1 MQKTEKSH
9 WEPRYASRE
18 KRMQASEIRDLLKL
32 LDKPGV
38 VSFAGGIP
46 DPELSRVMPSRR
58 ITNAS

>member
-32 LDKPGV
+32 LDK
-38 VSFAGGIP
+38 AW
-46 DPELSRVMPSRR
+46 RR
-58 ITNAS
+58 IFCWRHPRS